1 MKNRVFTQ
9 NRIIFIFVSVLL
21 VFVIQ
26 SVGYAQGRGK
36 IYWTESAWNL
46 RSNTGKI
53 RRANLNGS
61 AVEDIVTGLYG
72 PVDIA
77 LDALNRKM
85 YWVDRTTAKIQR
97 ANLDGTNVDDIVVKN
112 DLRGLAI
119 DVNSEKIYWGNW
131 CLDIIQRANLDG
143 SDVEEL
149 TIKEL
154 FLPRNM
160 FIDQLVSAQNIKLDL
175 KAGKLYWTDVFG
187 QKIARANLDG
197 TDAEDL
203 VTKSKGVN
211 GLALDLR
218 NRKMYW
224 SNAVAGKIQRANLNG
239 SKVEDLVTG
248 LSYPFGIA
256 LDLRSRKMYWVDWD
270 WETSTGKIQRANLD
284 GSNVTDILTGLNR
297 PSGITLDLD
306 GIYDV
311 TPGTDKLT
319 TTWANV
325 KVQ

>member
-1 MKNRVFTQ
+1 MKNRVFAQ
-9 NRIIFIFVSVLL
+9 KRILFILVAVLL

-26 SVGYAQGRGK
+26 SISYGQGRGK

-53 RRANLNGS
+53 RRANLNGTG
-61 AVEDIVTGLYG
+61 AEDIVTGLYG

-77 LDALNRKM
+77 LDLSSEKM

-97 ANLDGTNVDDIVVKN
+97 ANLDGTNVEDIVVKN
-112 DLRGLAI
+112 DLRGLSI

-143 SDVEEL
+143 TDVENL

-203 VTKSKGVN
+203 VIKNKGGY
-211 GLALDLR
+211 GLALDIQAR
-218 NRKMYW
+218 QMYW
-224 SNAVAGKIQRANLNG
+224 SNAA
-239 SKVEDLVTG
+239 
-248 LSYPFGIA
+248 
-256 LDLRSRKMYWVDWD
+256 
-270 WETSTGKIQRANLD
+270 TGKIQ
-284 GSNVTDILTGLNR
+284 
-297 PSGITLDLD
+297 
-306 GIYDV
+306 
-311 TPGTDKLT
+311 
-319 TTWANV
+319 
-325 KVQ
+325 